1 MALLVED
8 CPRCN
13 TKRVTFDVMG
23 CQKQKPS
30 PEGRARFEAYCICR
44 HCSTGTV
51 FNLVMQQPPRPTQ
64 QNLLQQFGAQSILQ
78 QGPMAVQDSL
88 NNHMLVEDYV
98 SLKDLAIIRPPEH
111 VPPKV
116 VAAFNEGATSLAV
129 RCFNAAGT
137 MFRLAV
143 DLATRPLLP
152 PDGDTS
158 INAKERR
165 DLGLRL
171 AWLFDLGKLPLEL
184 RELSKAIREDGND
197 GAHQGTL
204 TKADAED
211 ILDFSV
217 RLFERMF
224 TEPEKLRIAQERRTA
239 RRQP

>member
-1 MALLVED
+1 
-8 CPRCN
+8 
-13 TKRVTFDVMG
+13 MG
-23 CQKQKPS
+23 SQKQKPT
-30 PEGRARFEAYCICR
+30 PEGRTRFELYCVCR
-44 HCSTGTV
+44 HCLTGTV
-51 FNLVMQQPPRPTQ
+51 FNLVMRQQQSQDIGR
-64 QNLLQQFGAQSILQ
+64 QFGLQTLLQ
-78 QGPMAVQDSL
+78 QGPMAVTDSL
-88 NNHMLVEDYV
+88 NNYMSVEGYV
-98 SLKDLAIIRPPEH
+98 SIKDVATIRPPEY
-111 VPPKV
+111 VPPDV

-143 DLATRPLLP
+143 GLATRPLLP

-158 INAKERR
+158 ISAKQRR

-171 AWLFDLGKLPLEL
+171 AWLFDKGRLPSEL

-204 TKADAED
+204 TKTDAED

-224 TEPEKLRIAQERRTA
+224 TEPEKLRLAQERRTA